1 MIDTLSAAILA
12 DLRRLHSYG
21 WLPGHIAHILNRLHG
36 LDLTPKEVKRMC
48 HELDKN
54 EAKEP
59 KREH

>member
-21 WLPGHIAHILNRLHG
+21 WLPGHIAHI
-36 LDLTPKEVKRMC
+36 TPKEVKRMC